1 MSSSSLTI
9 IDNKPSSGPWPGV
22 EYRGY
27 PCSGSGVSLVQSSDT
42 DSLQFDEV
50 GTQAAKASI
59 PAPRTPVGAAI
70 AHRCGVRRPS
80 QPHDHS
86 IV

>member
-27 PCSGSGVSLVQSSDT
+27 PRSGGSVSPVQCSGM

-50 GTQAAKASI
+50 GTQAAKVSI

-70 AHRCGVRRPS
+70 THRCGVRRPS
-80 QPHDHS
+80 QPHRHS
-86 IV
+86 NV